1 MTEQQIIV
9 TLATEVMGWH
19 IDTPYWSERKVWVK
33 SPTQYDWIESWNPL
47 QNLDDAL
54 QLVTRFETWQVTKMR
69 TPSGDPKYRAT
80 VKANQYTAYGETPQ
94 EAICKAAM
102 EVVEQGDK

>member
-1 MTEQQIIV
+1 MTEQQIIQ

-33 SPTQYDWIESWNPL
+33 SPAQYDWIENWNPL
-47 QNLDDAL
+47 KNLADAM
-54 QLVTRFETWQVTKMR
+54 QLVMRYETWQVTNM
-69 TPSGDPKYRAT
+69 GDFKYRAT
-80 VKANQYTAYGETPQ
+80 VKANPYTAYGATPE

-102 EVVEQGDK
+102 KVVEM